1 MCFFQG
7 KLTARERVEL
17 LLDPDSFVESDMFV
31 EHRCSDFGM
40 EQDRN
45 KVFGHSRAEPE
56 PVTSQSV
63 RKMFMLSFL
72 RGGRGHSSRVTA
84 W

>member
-1 MCFFQG
+1 MFVLQG

-17 LLDPDSFVESDMFV
+17 LLDQDSFVETDMFV

-45 KVFGHSRAEPE
+45 KVEAATGCSSWQFM
-56 PVTSQSV
+56 SV
-63 RKMFMLSFL
+63 LNICSLLK
-72 RGGRGHSSRVTA
+72 SSLVTA
-84 W
+84 S